1 MPNFAFITVG
11 WFVIYSSRFC
21 KKVLWVCGFSL
32 FWFLS
37 FILKHLLDKRYR
49 NKGSLR
55 PSCNKCGF
63 DPTDVIRQSRDTL
76 SSSSTGPNSSNS
88 DKPPRYERSRRNKS
102 GKKGFIN
109 DNQAYSSERGHNMV
123 HRIKDP
129 SSTKKAVCRQQKWF
143 RRFEA
148 TNSVGCL
155 SKEHHSLLTESR
167 RMPPEKRKNL
177 LSSDSGFLEDDK
189 TTAVRRAARK
199 SLPVPD
205 TRENHHNRLSHS
217 TSYKHYHSQFD
228 DGYLLRNL
236 PQHRPDR
243 APSDVFHEDNSSDSE
258 VFQKRLNRSGYEG
271 SSCDDLGFQS
281 HPRRTRKKTN
291 RSKLPKY
298 SIQKD
303 VPYSRHPS
311 VSHGLKLAYQAIA
324 SYRDSTDDTIDLYE
338 GDKVQVIRK
347 SKGGW
352 WLVKTDHDEG
362 WAPSNYLEPIT
373 CYDEWICSAVCKLLQ
388 R

>member
-1 MPNFAFITVG
+1 MALVYFGFIP
-11 WFVIYSSRFC
+11 
-21 KKVLWVCGFSL
+21 
-32 FWFLS
+32 
-37 FILKHLLDKRYR
+37 FILKRVHNKRYLD
-49 NKGSLR
+49 KGSLR
-55 PSCNKCGF
+55 PSCNKCWF
-63 DPTDVIRQSRDTL
+63 DPVDVIRQSRDTT
-76 SSSSTGPNSSNS
+76 SSTGTNSSNS

-102 GKKGFIN
+102 EKNGFIN
-109 DNQAYSSERGHNMV
+109 DNQAYSSERGYNMV
-123 HRIKDP
+123 HRIKA
-129 SSTKKAVCRQQKWF
+129 SSSSKKAVCRQQKWF

-148 TNSVGCL
+148 TNGVRCL

-167 RMPPEKRKNL
+167 RMPLAKRKNL
-177 LSSDSGFLEDDK
+177 VSYDSGFLEDDK
-189 TTAVRRAARK
+189 TTPVRRIART

-205 TRENHHNRLSHS
+205 SRSNHHNRLSHP
-217 TSYKHYHSQFD
+217 TSYRRYHSQFD

-243 APSDVFHEDNSSDSE
+243 AHLHVFHEDNSSDSE
-258 VFQKRLNRSGYEG
+258 VFQMRQTRSVYE
-271 SSCDDLGFQS
+271 SSSSNDLGVHS
-281 HPRRTRKKTN
+281 YPRRAGKKTN

-303 VPYSRHPS
+303 APYSRHPL
-311 VSHGLKLAYQAIA
+311 VSHSLKLAYQAIA
-324 SYRDSTDDTIDLYE
+324 SYRNSTDDTIDLFE

-373 CYDEWICSAVCKLLQ
+373 CYDE
-388 R
+388 